1 MMFGNPGP
9 GLGQT
14 YKCGS
19 IKPVIGIP
27 MYHLKKINLEKN
39 TSCATGTKLATFI
52 SVSWY
57 IDLVFFLTNIPHK
70 RFAVG
75 HLRHRAAYT
84 CFSYIYNWKKILQH

>member
-39 TSCATGTKLATFI
+39 TSCATGTKLAKGN
-52 SVSWY
+52 
-57 IDLVFFLTNIPHK
+57 LVWIILYSNHLPW
-70 RFAVG
+70 G
-75 HLRHRAAYT
+75 HFPKGVAL
-84 CFSYIYNWKKILQH
+84 LQVQSNLS

>member
-1 MMFGNPGP
+1 MKRKFKLNNFNNPTNISKTYKRHMMFGNPGP

-39 TSCATGTKLATFI
+39 TSCATGTKLAKGN
-52 SVSWY
+52 
-57 IDLVFFLTNIPHK
+57 LV
-70 RFAVG
+70 
-75 HLRHRAAYT
+75 
-84 CFSYIYNWKKILQH
+84 